1 MFGKLLGYVGVAVT
15 LVAFYLSGGFV
26 VLSHYGY
33 TGAIPMHLLAW
44 FVVFQAL
51 SILMFGSLFLA
62 LGACCNDV
70 KEAQNLMMP
79 VWLLL
84 CIPMFAMSV
93 VVQHPNSLF
102 SILLSMFPPCTPLL
116 MILRMSIPPGIP
128 IWQPLVGV
136 AGTIVTTVI
145 CVWAAGRIFR
155 VGLLIQGKPPKI
167 TEIMKWVVR
176 G

>member
-1 MFGKLLGYVGVAVT
+1 VT

-26 VLSHYGY
+26 VLNHYGY
-33 TGAIPMHLLAW
+33 TDVIPMHLLVW

-128 IWQPLVGV
+128 DWQPLVGV

-167 TEIMKWVVR
+167 TEIVKWVVR